1 MLQFKPHAEKVHALK
16 PAEPAKLAKKPA
28 YLSIR
33 SSKTFILTTVAL
45 ASFSD
50 TFLYSIVTPVFPTSL
65 HERAHVAIADVQLW
79 LSILLSIYGGA
90 LLIAAPITGIILDN
104 VQSRRTPFLLGI
116 LVLAAATALL
126 CVGTSLPL
134 LIVGRIV
141 SGAAAAIVWTGSAA
155 MIIANIEEEK
165 VGTALGIVALA
176 LNMGS
181 LVGPILGG
189 VVFERAGYYAVFG
202 MAFGVLGADAALRV
216 LVIEKSDAAKW
227 ISADSVAIS
236 DRHNSEVELNAPWIP
251 IDAEVDTQVDEELT
265 PPKKQLPKTLQLLS
279 SYRILITVGGS
290 FVMSCLLA
298 AFETVLPLFVEQE
311 FGFTSTGAGLI
322 FLPLVIPSLCDPL
335 IGHICDK
342 HPKLTR
348 YIAAAGFIGAL
359 PPLVLLRLVKHGGTE
374 QVVLLC
380 ALLAIIGF
388 CVTITSAPLMF
399 EVNLG
404 VLEMEKKTPM
414 ILGKKNASV
423 QGYGL
428 FVCAFAGGSIV
439 GPLLAGYIKDGF
451 GWGAMA
457 WCLGLLSGVTAIPV
471 LLLLG
476 GWIGN
481 KR

>member
-1 MLQFKPHAEKVHALK
+1 MLQSKPYAEKVHVLK
-16 PAEPAKLAKKPA
+16 RAEPAKLAKKPA

-33 SSKTFILTTVAL
+33 SSKTFILSTVAL

-65 HERAHVAIADVQLW
+65 HERAHVAIADVQMW

-90 LLIAAPITGIILDN
+90 LLIGAPITGIILDN
-104 VQSRRTPFLLGI
+104 VQSRRTPFLWGI

-155 MIIANIEEEK
+155 MITANIEEESI
-165 VGTALGIVALA
+165 GTALGIVALA

-202 MAFGVLGADAALRV
+202 MAFGVLGADAVLRV

-227 ISADSVAIS
+227 ISADSVPIS
-236 DRHNSEVELNAPWIP
+236 GRQNSDVELNAPWIP
-251 IDAEVDTQVDEELT
+251 IDAVVETQVDQEVT
-265 PPKKQLPKTLQLLS
+265 PPKQLPKTLRLLS

-298 AFETVLPLFVEQE
+298 AFETVLPLFVERE

-342 HPKLTR
+342 RPKLTR
-348 YIAAAGFIGAL
+348 YIAAGGFIGAL

-380 ALLAIIGF
+380 ALLAIIGL

-404 VLEMEKKTPM
+404 VLEVEKQDPM

-439 GPLLAGYIKDGF
+439 GPLLAGYLKDGI